1 MTDALVTLRVR
12 LPGVDGPAARAW
24 VNDLIDYLARR
35 PGPQPTIETRAVSQT
50 DSPDDGL
57 HVLLLDHRYGTD
69 LSLCGSYAEARA
81 ALVAYVRYWWKD
93 EIPDEPAPAS
103 DEEAVARYFELL
115 EDEDYRIEAV
125 TVTDQPA
132 AVDLPPA

>member
-24 VNDLIDYLARR
+24 VNDLISYLAQR

-57 HVLLLDHRYGTD
+57 HVLLLDHRHGTD

-81 ALVAYVRYWWKD
+81 ALVAYVRYWWED

-125 TVTDQPA
+125 TVADQPA
-132 AVDLPPA
+132 AADLPPA